1 MPVNCGTPVDWVQ
14 QGKVENP
21 CDGCN
26 CLDSYTIEIT
36 PGTNHSV
43 RNFTLSDDGVVEF
56 KGWAKWDGC
65 MNYQWGDDGVMLHSC
80 TGHDLLVQ
88 AYLLDQIRI
97 KVATQIYEAK
107 PWPTR

>member
-1 MPVNCGTPVDWVQ
+1 MSVNCGTPVDWVQ

-36 PGTNHSV
+36 PGTNHSI

-65 MNYQWGDDGVMLHSC
+65 MNFSSGGVVALHSC
-80 TGHDLLVQ
+80 GSHDLLRN
-88 AYLLDQIRI
+88 AYMLNEIRRDA
-97 KVATQIYEAK
+97 VRQMA
-107 PWPTR
+107 RGG